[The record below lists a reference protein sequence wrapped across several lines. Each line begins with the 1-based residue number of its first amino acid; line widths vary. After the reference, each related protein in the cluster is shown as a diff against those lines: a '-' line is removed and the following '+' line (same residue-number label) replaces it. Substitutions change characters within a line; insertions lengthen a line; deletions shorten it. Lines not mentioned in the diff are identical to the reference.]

1 MKSKIFRLSVAL
13 GSLAMLVEVLGAGKK
28 WG

>member
-1 MKSKIFRLSVAL
+1 MKARVFRMAVAL
-13 GSLAMLVEVLGAGKK
+13 SSIAMLIEVLGAGRK

>member
-1 MKSKIFRLSVAL
+1 MKARTFRIAVTLS
-13 GSLAMLVEVLGAGKK
+13 SIAMLIEVLGAGKK

>member
-1 MKSKIFRLSVAL
+1 MKAKIFRLSVAL
-13 GSLAMLVEVLGAGKK
+13 SSLAMLVEVLGAGKK

>member
-1 MKSKIFRLSVAL
+1 VKTKIFRMGLALSSVA
-13 GSLAMLVEVLGAGKK
+13 MLIEVLGAGKK